1 MFSVWKES
9 ALYKKKTNRACISY
23 MGATDRILTN
33 AASGE
38 AVRVVALLS
47 VPLGWVVE
55 VLCEVVPEYWLEL
68 ITHPLVLLHVLL
80 FNN

>member
-47 VPLGWVVE
+47 VPLGRIAE
-55 VLCEVVPEYWLEL
+55 VFCEVVTEYRLEL
-68 ITHPLVLLHVLL
+68 LTLPLVLH
-80 FNN
+80 